1 MLNDPV
7 HVLLWRDLAIFLMF
21 GALLGVALS
30 LLMIFK
36 PQYLERCSKVGNRWI
51 STRHISQWLDRSI
64 SLEHWFYRHH
74 RAVGI
79 AIVLGAAYIFIY
91 FGFQFDRAYT
101 LLRWSQ
107 KLPFP
112 APQLNGL
119 LNALV
124 LAALTG
130 GAVALIAG
138 LFLWFRPSLLRGVEE
153 QSNRWVSSRRATK
166 IFDVPHDQVDIFVA
180 RHAQKA
186 GWLLLL
192 ASIYLFF
199 TLFRL
204 LV

>member
-21 GALLGVALS
+21 GALLGVS
-30 LLMIFK
+30 LGLLLIFR

-64 SLEHWFYRHH
+64 SIEHWFYRHH
-74 RAVGI
+74 RAVGVV
-79 AIVLGAAYIFIY
+79 IVLGAAYIFIY

-107 KLPFP
+107 KLPLP
-112 APQLNGL
+112 AQQLNGL

-124 LAALTG
+124 LGGLIG

-166 IFDVPHDQVDIFVA
+166 VLDVPHDQVDIFVA

>member
-7 HVLLWRDLAIFLMF
+7 HVLLWRDLAIFLLF
-21 GALLGVALS
+21 GALLGVALG

-51 STRHISQWLDRSI
+51 STRHISQWLDLSI

-74 RAVGI
+74 RAVGV

-124 LAALTG
+124 LGGLTG

-166 IFDVPHDQVDIFVA
+166 ILDVPHDQVDIFVA

>member
-21 GALLGVALS
+21 SALLGVALG

-107 KLPFP
+107 RLPLP
-112 APQLNGL
+112 AQQLNGL

-124 LAALTG
+124 LGGLIG

-166 IFDVPHDQVDIFVA
+166 IFDVPHGQVDIVVM

>member
-1 MLNDPV
+1 MLTDPV
-7 HVLLWRDLAIFLMF
+7 FIFLWRDLAIFLRF
-21 GALLGVALS
+21 GALLGV
-30 LLMIFK
+30 LLAVLLIFR
-36 PQYLERCSKVGNRWI
+36 PQHLEQFNRVANRWV

-64 SLEHWFYRHH
+64 SIEHWFYRHH
-74 RAVGI
+74 RAVGA

-91 FGFQFDRAYT
+91 FGFRFDRAYT

-107 KLPFP
+107 KLPLP

-124 LAALTG
+124 LGALTG

-138 LFLWFRPSLLRGVEE
+138 LFLWFRPSLLRDVEE

-166 IFDVPHDQVDIFVA
+166 VLDVPHGQVDIFVA
-180 RHAQKA
+180 QHAQKV

-199 TLFRL
+199 AVARL

>member
-21 GALLGVALS
+21 GALLGVALG

-36 PQYLERCSKVGNRWI
+36 PQYLEKCSKVGNRWI

-74 RAVGI
+74 RAVGV

-107 KLPFP
+107 RLPL
-112 APQLNGL
+112 AAQQLNGL

-124 LAALTG
+124 LGGLIG

-166 IFDVPHDQVDIFVA
+166 IFDVPHGQVDIFVA
-180 RHAQKA
+180 QHAKKA

>member
-1 MLNDPV
+1 MLTDPV
-7 HVLLWRDLAIFLMF
+7 FIFLWRDLAIFLLF
-21 GALLGVALS
+21 GALLGV
-30 LLMIFK
+30 LLAVLLIFR
-36 PQYLERCSKVGNRWI
+36 PQHLEQFNRVANRWV

-64 SLEHWFYRHH
+64 SIEHWFYRHH
-74 RAVGI
+74 RAVGA

-91 FGFQFDRAYT
+91 FGFRFDRAYT

-107 KLPFP
+107 KLPLP

-124 LAALTG
+124 LGALTG
-130 GAVALIAG
+130 GAVALITG

-166 IFDVPHDQVDIFVA
+166 VLDVPHGQVDIFVA
-180 RHAQKA
+180 QHARKA

-192 ASIYLFF
+192 GSIYLFF
-199 TLFRL
+199 AMARL

>member
-7 HVLLWRDLAIFLMF
+7 HILLWRDLAIFLLF
-21 GALLGVALS
+21 GALLGVS
-30 LLMIFK
+30 LGLLLIFK
-36 PQYLERCSKVGNRWI
+36 PQYLERCSKVGDRWI

-64 SLEHWFYRHH
+64 SIEHWFYRHH
-74 RAVGI
+74 RAVGF

-107 KLPFP
+107 KLPLTVQ
-112 APQLNGL
+112 QLNGL

-124 LAALTG
+124 LGGLTG
-130 GAVALIAG
+130 GAVALIVG

-166 IFDVPHDQVDIFVA
+166 VLDVPHDQVNVFVA

-186 GWLLLL
+186 GGLLLL

>member
-1 MLNDPV
+1 MLNNPV

-21 GALLGVALS
+21 GALLGVALG

-64 SLEHWFYRHH
+64 SIEHWFYRHH
-74 RAVGI
+74 RAVGVV
-79 AIVLGAAYIFIY
+79 IVLGAAYIFIY

-107 KLPFP
+107 KLPLP
-112 APQLNGL
+112 AQQLNGL

-124 LAALTG
+124 LGGLIG

-166 IFDVPHDQVDIFVA
+166 ILDVPHDQVDIFVA

>member
-7 HVLLWRDLAIFLMF
+7 HILLWRDLAIFLLF
-21 GALLGVALS
+21 GALLGVS
-30 LLMIFK
+30 LGLLLIFK
-36 PQYLERCSKVGNRWI
+36 PQYLERCSKVGNRWV

-64 SLEHWFYRHH
+64 SVEHWFYRHH
-74 RAVGI
+74 RAVGAI
-79 AIVLGAAYIFIY
+79 IVLGAAYIFIY
-91 FGFQFDRAYT
+91 FGFQFDRAFV
-101 LLRWSQ
+101 LQHWSG
-107 KLPFP
+107 KLP
-112 APQLNGL
+112 AQLLAGL

-166 IFDVPHDQVDIFVA
+166 ILDVPHEQVDIFVA
-180 RHAQKA
+180 QHAKMA

-204 LV
+204 LA

>member
-21 GALLGVALS
+21 GALLGVS
-30 LLMIFK
+30 LGLLLIFK
-36 PQYLERCSKVGNRWI
+36 PQYLERCSKAGNRWI

-64 SLEHWFYRHH
+64 SIEHWFYRHH
-74 RAVGI
+74 RAVGF

-107 KLPFP
+107 KLPLP
-112 APQLNGL
+112 AQQLNGL

-124 LAALTG
+124 LGGLIG

-166 IFDVPHDQVDIFVA
+166 ILDVPHDQVDIFVA